1 MFLGID
7 LSNPNSDSNT
17 VMNIDNLIEQLINLK
32 AQGVE
37 ELKVVNDNWDDFELE
52 VCSAEDAH
60 EDDKTTGFLIV
71 TPYQYKF
78 EN

>member
-1 MFLGID
+1 
-7 LSNPNSDSNT
+7 
-17 VMNIDNLIEQLINLK
+17 MNIDNLIEQLINLK

-78 EN
+78 ENWFDLSNINPEYKDCYE